1 MSKITREPN
10 DLLAALSESD
20 RRQLA
25 PHLTQVELRLS
36 AILTEPYTPLKHAYF
51 LHESMVSLVSMTSE
65 GTSVEVAMVGS
76 EGLIGVTAM
85 LQVESSP
92 YRALVQVPGGAS
104 RIEIKKLKILFD
116 ERVTLRRLILRYL
129 HALMTQTAQSAVCS
143 RFHSVEQR
151 LARWLLSSRDRA
163 HKNSFNYT
171 QEFLS
176 TMLGADRS
184 TTTIAAGVLKRAGLV
199 KYTRGTITILNSKE
213 LEHVACECYQV
224 LNREFQGILHSSS

>member
-1 MSKITREPN
+1 
-10 DLLAALSESD
+10 
-20 RRQLA
+20 
-25 PHLTQVELRLS
+25 
-36 AILTEPYTPLKHAYF
+36 
-51 LHESMVSLVSMTSE
+51 MTSE
-65 GTSVEVAMVGS
+65 GTSVEVAMVGR

-151 LARWLLSSRDRA
+151 LARWLISSRDRA

-213 LEHVACECYQV
+213 LEQVACECYQV

>member
-1 MSKITREPN
+1 MPNITRQPN
-10 DLLAALSESD
+10 NLLAALSESD
-20 RRQLA
+20 RRQLM
-25 PHLTQVELRLS
+25 PHLTQVELRLG
-36 AILTEPYTPLKHAYF
+36 AVLAEPYAPLKHAYF

-65 GTSVEVAMVGS
+65 GASVEVAMVGR
-76 EGLIGVTAM
+76 EGLLGVTAI

-116 ERVTLRRLILRYL
+116 ERASLRRLILRYL

-151 LARWLLSSRDRA
+151 LARWILSSRDRA
-163 HKNSFNYT
+163 RRNSFRYT

-176 TMLGADRS
+176 NMLGADRS
-184 TTTIAAGVLKRAGLV
+184 TTTLAAGVLKRAGLI

-213 LEHVACECYQV
+213 LEQVACECYHV
-224 LNREFQGILHSSS
+224 VKREFQDI

>member
-1 MSKITREPN
+1 MPKITHEPN

-25 PHLTQVELRLS
+25 PHLTQVELRLG
-36 AILTEPYTPLKHAYF
+36 AILAEPYTPLKHAYF

-65 GTSVEVAMVGS
+65 GTSVEVAMVGR

-85 LQVESSP
+85 LQLESSP
-92 YRALVQVPGGAS
+92 YRALVQVAGGAS

-151 LARWLLSSRDRA
+151 LARWILSSRDRA
-163 HKNSFNYT
+163 RRNSFSYT

-176 TMLGADRS
+176 NMLGADRS
-184 TTTIAAGVLKRAGLV
+184 TTTLAAGVLKRAGLI

-213 LEHVACECYQV
+213 LEQVACECYHV
-224 LNREFQGILHSSS
+224 LKREFQDKHPSS